1 MTPGLEYLLI
11 AWAVVTVLFI
21 MLLFYRIMLT
31 RQEDDQHFID
41 DSASAMAAHQR
52 ELLSKANKLTPVIA
66 TVGAASGVMPLVI
79 AGWAFYVIGLN
90 SA

>member
-1 MTPGLEYLLI
+1 MTPGLKYLLI

-21 MLLFYRIMLT
+21 VLLVYHSMLMRK
-31 RQEDDQHFID
+31 EDEERFIGK
-41 DSASAMAAHQR
+41 SASSMAAHQR

-66 TVGAASGVMPLVI
+66 TVGAASAVMLLVI